1 MKRTAAIALIVSL
14 LLYSCNQNKPTS
26 KIQEVGEAVDSA
38 AIASDT
44 IQQKSLEESYE
55 YAQTVVVSPKL
66 VYDIRAYG
74 GPASQGEYCII
85 RRGPD
90 NRPDTVVQ
98 AERFGVIVNALTADL
113 NDNGN
118 EEIYIVSRKI
128 APGTSSHVTAYEF
141 DEKGVPSALIFGDS
155 SKTFTINTQI
165 PYERIQTN
173 IDSIFVHGNML
184 LKYYATNPV
193 TKSSALTHGWKLE
206 GNKFVLV
213 RNK

>member
-1 MKRTAAIALIVSL
+1 MKKTAAIAFIISL

-26 KIQEVGEAVDSA
+26 KIPEVGEAVDSA
-38 AIASDT
+38 SIALDT

-55 YAQTVVVSPKL
+55 YAQTVVASPKL
-66 VYDIRAYG
+66 VYDVRAYG
-74 GPASQGEYCII
+74 GPPSHGEYCII
-85 RRGPD
+85 RRGAD

-98 AERFGVIVNALTADL
+98 GERFGVIVSAFTADL

-118 EEIYIVSRKI
+118 EEIYIVSRKTT
-128 APGTSSHVTAYEF
+128 PGTSSYVTAYEF

-173 IDSIFVHGNML
+173 IDSIFVRGNML

-213 RNK
+213 RNH